1 MVIVNKRKFYS
12 KITIFIILIA
22 IGIFCISPIKKALYP
37 LKHQDII
44 VKYSNEYQ
52 LDPYLV
58 MAIISAE
65 SRFQENANSHKDAMG
80 LMQLTEKTAKW
91 CIERF
96 ELSLNSEN
104 IYHPQTNILI
114 GCAYLD
120 YLMDVFDGETQTV
133 VAAYNA
139 GEGNVRKWLSDK
151 DYSKDNK
158 TLTDIPFEETK
169 NYVEKVMKRY
179 NIYKQM
185 Y

>member
-12 KITIFIILIA
+12 KITIFILLILVV
-22 IGIFCISPIKKALYP
+22 FLSVTPIKKAIYP
-37 LKHQDII
+37 LRYEDII

-65 SRFQENANSHKDAMG
+65 SRFDANANSHKGAMG

-96 ELSLNSEN
+96 ELSLKSEN

-120 YLMDVFDGETQTV
+120 YLMDVFDGEIQTA

-151 DYSKDNK
+151 NYSIDNK

-169 NYVEKVMKRY
+169 NYVEKVIKRY
-179 NIYKQM
+179 KIYKQM